1 MEAGEKHEETLVREL
16 WEELGA
22 RVSPIKHIWHC
33 IVPERKLTLWGWLA
47 KLESEEIK
55 HDPYEVEE
63 PLWMTLDEI
72 EAHPEVMKNTE
83 LFVAE
88 IRKALGQEGKAG

>member
-1 MEAGEKHEETLVREL
+1 MEPGEKHEETLVREL

-22 RVSPIKHIWHC
+22 RVSPVKHIWHC

-47 KLESEEIK
+47 RLENEEIK

-63 PLWMTLDEI
+63 PLWMTLEEI

-83 LFVAE
+83 LFVKE
-88 IRKALGQEGKAG
+88 IRKALEAGVGVR